1 MNPLKK
7 IKNIYHNSPLLIKLN
22 TLILAITVLLCASL
36 LAFVFV
42 FYHFMVSRRNEQS
55 VEASVERAAY
65 SLNQSYQDIL
75 QHFIRICSDVDF
87 QAEVQ
92 AITDDPSNVHMHRQ
106 NLQTVTSDLTHSH
119 YLICFYYDTSIRHI

>member
-75 QHFIRICSDVDF
+75 QHLSASAVTWIFRQRFRQSPTIRPMSICTGRISR
-87 QAEVQ
+87 
-92 AITDDPSNVHMHRQ
+92 P
-106 NLQTVTSDLTHSH
+106 
-119 YLICFYYDTSIRHI
+119 